1 MREYSFSEMMTI
13 PSEVEAFEA
22 IDSFSEEKAKDHL
35 KKLWILF
42 MNESRRSRAEGKG
55 IVIGDR
61 VCLVT
66 SHGKEYGV
74 IFDVKEDEGNQRKCR
89 VKFDGC
95 EDACGQWFSE
105 GALTIIRRRR

>member
-22 IDSFSEEKAKDHL
+22 IDNLSEEKAKDHL

-42 MNESRRSRAEGKG
+42 MKQNQEARAEGKG

-74 IFDVKEDEGNQRKCR
+74 IFDVKEDEGNRRKCR

-95 EDACGQWFSE
+95 DEACDQWFYE
-105 GALTIIRRRR
+105 WALTIIRRRR